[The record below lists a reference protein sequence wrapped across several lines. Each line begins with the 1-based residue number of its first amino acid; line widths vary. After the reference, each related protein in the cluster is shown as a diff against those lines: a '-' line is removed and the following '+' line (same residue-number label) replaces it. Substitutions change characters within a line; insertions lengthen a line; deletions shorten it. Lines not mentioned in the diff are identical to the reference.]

1 MTSDPVIAQ
10 ASSAG
15 SSDQGIRP
23 ARSLRGMALAGIVV
37 LILLIV
43 IVVNGIGSRRSNAAV
58 LKERA
63 DVQSIPTVRV
73 TSPGKGGALSTLDL
87 PARLEAFSRAPIYAR
102 VSGYLKSWTVDIGA
116 VVKSGQLLAEIE
128 TPDLDQQ
135 LLQARADLASTQTLA
150 NLSAAT
156 ARRWQTLV
164 DRDAVSRQDA
174 DEKISD
180 AATKQAVLNSAQAN
194 VDRMLALKAFTRIVA
209 PFDGLV
215 TARSTDVGALIN
227 AGAGVGPELFVVS
240 DIRRLR
246 LYVSVPQSYA
256 SLVKVGNRARVSVPD
271 HPGVAYPATVVSSA
285 GAVTP
290 GSGGVLIQ
298 LAVNNPHGEL
308 LPGGFA
314 SVSLELAAS
323 TATLTIS
330 PSALIFDSGGLHVAT
345 VGPGDKV
352 IIKAVTIG
360 RDLGKTIEIASG
372 ISIDDRIIESPP
384 EGLSEGDQVRLAG
397 AATAGAPRA
406 ERGHD

>member
-10 ASSAG
+10 APSAG
-15 SSDQGIRP
+15 SSDQNIRS
-23 ARSLRGMALAGIVV
+23 ARSLRGMALAVIVV

-63 DVQSIPTVRV
+63 DVQSIPAVRV

-164 DRDAVSRQDA
+164 ERDAVSRQDA

-209 PFDGLV
+209 PFDGLI

-271 HPGVAYPATVVSSA
+271 HPGVVYPATVVSSA

-372 ISIDDRIIESPP
+372 ISKDDRIIESPP